1 MTEESLNNQTIS
13 LAALK
18 AGDRAEFARLVDA
31 TSNHI
36 YHLALKI
43 LRDPQDAEDVL
54 QESYIKA
61 LRALPEF
68 EGRSSLSTWLYRI
81 AVNES
86 LMLLRKRKMTLVPV
100 EEDPDDDDLVSGM
113 VLTDWGSL
121 PENELLST
129 ESRERLEF
137 AVETLPDTLRVVFML
152 RDMEGLSIRE
162 TADLLGLTETAVK
175 TRLLRARL
183 RLRNELSVYY
193 GERMTKRASDE

>member
-1 MTEESLNNQTIS
+1 MSKESLNNTNIS

-18 AGDRAEFARLVDA
+18 TGDRAEFARLVEA

-36 YHLALKI
+36 YRLALKI

-81 AVNES
+81 AVNEA
-86 LMLLRKRKMTLVPV
+86 LMLLRKRRVNLVSV
-100 EEDPDDDDLVSGM
+100 EEDPEEDDLQAGM
-113 VLTDWGSL
+113 VLTDWCCL
-121 PENELLST
+121 PEDELLSA
-129 ESRERLEF
+129 ESRQRLEQ
-137 AVETLPDTLRVVFML
+137 AVDALPETLRVVFML

-162 TADLLGLTETAVK
+162 TAGMLGLTETAVK

-183 RLRNELSVYY
+183 RLRNQLSVYF
-193 GERMTKRASDE
+193 GERLTENSSE

>member
-1 MTEESLNNQTIS
+1 MSKESLNNTNIS

-18 AGDRAEFARLVDA
+18 TGDRAEFARLVEA

-36 YHLALKI
+36 YRLALKI

-81 AVNES
+81 AVNEA
-86 LMLLRKRKMTLVPV
+86 LMLLRKRRVNLVSV
-100 EEDPDDDDLVSGM
+100 EEDPEEDYLQAGM
-113 VLTDWGSL
+113 VLTDWCCL
-121 PENELLST
+121 PEDELLSA
-129 ESRERLEF
+129 ESRQRLEQ
-137 AVETLPDTLRVVFML
+137 AVDALPETLRVVFML

-162 TADLLGLTETAVK
+162 TAGMLGLTETAVK

-183 RLRNELSVYY
+183 RLRNQLSVYF
-193 GERMTKRASDE
+193 GERLTENSSE

>member
-1 MTEESLNNQTIS
+1 MSEETLNNSAIS

-18 AGDRAEFARLVDA
+18 AGDRTEFARLVDA

-61 LRALPEF
+61 MRALPEF

-81 AVNES
+81 AVNEA
-86 LMLLRKRKMTLVPV
+86 LMLLRKRRVNLVPV
-100 EEDPDDDDLVSGM
+100 EEEADEDDEQPGM
-113 VLTDWGSL
+113 VLTDWVGL
-121 PENELLST
+121 PEDELLSA
-129 ESRERLEF
+129 ESRQRLEA
-137 AVETLPDTLRVVFML
+137 AVDTLPDTLRIVFML
-152 RDMEGLSIRE
+152 RDMEGLSIKE
-162 TADLLGLTETAVK
+162 TAELLKLSETAVK

-193 GERMTKRASDE
+193 GERFVGNASE

>member
-1 MTEESLNNQTIS
+1 MSEETLNNSAIS

-18 AGDRAEFARLVDA
+18 AGDRTEFARLVDA

-61 LRALPEF
+61 MRALPEF

-81 AVNES
+81 AVNEA
-86 LMLLRKRKMTLVPV
+86 LMLLRKRRVNLVPV
-100 EEDPDDDDLVSGM
+100 EEEADEDDEQPGM
-113 VLTDWGSL
+113 VLTDWVGL
-121 PENELLST
+121 PEDELLSA
-129 ESRERLEF
+129 ESRQRLEA
-137 AVETLPDTLRVVFML
+137 AVDTLPDTLRIVFML
-152 RDMEGLSIRE
+152 RDMEGLSIKE
-162 TADLLGLTETAVK
+162 TAELLKLSETAVK

-193 GERMTKRASDE
+193 GERFVEKSSE

>member
-1 MTEESLNNQTIS
+1 MSEETLNNSAIS

-18 AGDRAEFARLVDA
+18 AGDRTEFARLVDA

-61 LRALPEF
+61 MRALPEF

-81 AVNES
+81 AVNEA
-86 LMLLRKRKMTLVPV
+86 LMLLRKRRFSLVPV
-100 EEDPDDDDLVSGM
+100 EEEADEDDEQPGM
-113 VLTDWGSL
+113 VLTDWVGL
-121 PENELLST
+121 PEDELLSA
-129 ESRERLEF
+129 ESRQRLEA
-137 AVETLPDTLRVVFML
+137 AVDTLPDTLRIVFML
-152 RDMEGLSIRE
+152 RDMEGLSIKE
-162 TADLLGLTETAVK
+162 TAELLKLSETAVK

-193 GERMTKRASDE
+193 GERFVEKSSE

>member
-1 MTEESLNNQTIS
+1 MSEESLNNPNIS

-18 AGDRAEFARLVDA
+18 TGDRAEFARLVDA

-36 YHLALKI
+36 YRLALKI

-54 QESYIKA
+54 QETYIKA

-81 AVNES
+81 AVNEA
-86 LMLLRKRKMTLVPV
+86 LMGLRKRRLNLVPV
-100 EEDPDDDDLVSGM
+100 DEDPEEEDAHPGM
-113 VLTDWGSL
+113 VLTDWCCL
-121 PENELLST
+121 PEDELLSA
-129 ESRERLEF
+129 ESRQRLDQ
-137 AVETLPDTLRVVFML
+137 AVDELPETLRVVFML

-162 TADLLGLTETAVK
+162 TAEMLGLTETAVK

-183 RLRNELSVYY
+183 NLRNQLSLYY
-193 GERMTKRASDE
+193 AERLTEKSSE

>member
-1 MTEESLNNQTIS
+1 MSEETLNNSAIS

-18 AGDRAEFARLVDA
+18 AGDRTEFARLVDA

-81 AVNES
+81 AVNEA
-86 LMLLRKRKMTLVPV
+86 LMLLRKRKVILVPV
-100 EEDPDDDDLVSGM
+100 EEDPDEDDPVSGM

-129 ESRERLEF
+129 ESRERLES
-137 AVETLPDTLRVVFML
+137 AIETLPDTL
-152 RDMEGLSIRE
+152 
-162 TADLLGLTETAVK
+162 
-175 TRLLRARL
+175 
-183 RLRNELSVYY
+183 
-193 GERMTKRASDE
+193 

>member
-1 MTEESLNNQTIS
+1 MSEESLNNSNIS

-36 YHLALKI
+36 YRLALKI

-81 AVNES
+81 AVNEA
-86 LMLLRKRKMTLVPV
+86 LMLLRKRRVHLVPV
-100 EEDPDDDDLVSGM
+100 EEDPEEDDLQAGM
-113 VLTDWGSL
+113 VLTDWRFL
-121 PENELLST
+121 PEDELLSA
-129 ESRERLEF
+129 ESRVRLER
-137 AVETLPDTLRVVFML
+137 AVDDLPDTLRAVFML

-162 TADLLGLTETAVK
+162 TAGMLGLTETAVK

-183 RLRNELSVYY
+183 KLRNQLSVYF
-193 GERMTKRASDE
+193 GEGLTENSSE

>member
-1 MTEESLNNQTIS
+1 MSEETLNNSVIS

-18 AGDRAEFARLVDA
+18 AGDRTEFARLVDA

-61 LRALPEF
+61 MRALPEF

-81 AVNES
+81 AVNEA
-86 LMLLRKRKMTLVPV
+86 LMLLRKRRFNLVPV
-100 EEDPDDDDLVSGM
+100 EEEADEDDEQPGM
-113 VLTDWGSL
+113 VLTDWVGL
-121 PENELLST
+121 PEDELLSA
-129 ESRERLEF
+129 ESRLKLEA
-137 AVETLPDTLRVVFML
+137 AVDTLPDTLRIVFML
-152 RDMEGLSIRE
+152 RDMEGLSIKE
-162 TADLLGLTETAVK
+162 TAELLNLTETAVK

-193 GERMTKRASDE
+193 GERFVEKSSE

>member
-81 AVNES
+81 AVNEA
-86 LMLLRKRKMTLVPV
+86 LMLLRKRKVTLVPV
-100 EEDPDDDDLVSGM
+100 EEDPDEDDPVSGM

-129 ESRERLEF
+129 ESRERLES
-137 AVETLPDTLRVVFML
+137 AIETLPDTLRVVFML

-162 TADLLGLTETAVK
+162 TADMLGLTETAVK

-193 GERMTKRASDE
+193 GERMTERASDE

>member
-13 LAALK
+13 LELLK
-18 AGDRAEFARLVDA
+18 AGDRTEFARLVEK

-54 QESYIKA
+54 QETYIKA

-81 AVNES
+81 AVNEA
-86 LMLLRKRKMTLVPV
+86 LMLIRKRRVNLVPV
-100 EEDPDDDDLVSGM
+100 EEDPDEDEPAAGM
-113 VLTDWGSL
+113 VITDWCCLPESELLSAESRKRMDIAVDSL
-121 PENELLST
+121 PE
-129 ESRERLEF
+129 
-137 AVETLPDTLRVVFML
+137 TLKVVFTLR
-152 RDMEGLSIRE
+152 DIEGLSIRE
-162 TADLLGLTETAVK
+162 TAEILGLTETAVK

-183 RLRNELSVYY
+183 RLRNELSSYFY
-193 GERMTKRASDE
+193 EQMTEKPSE